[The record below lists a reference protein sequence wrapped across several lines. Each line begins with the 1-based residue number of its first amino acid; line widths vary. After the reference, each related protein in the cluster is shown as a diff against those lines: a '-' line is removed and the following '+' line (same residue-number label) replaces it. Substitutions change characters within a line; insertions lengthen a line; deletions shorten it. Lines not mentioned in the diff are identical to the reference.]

1 MRVSG
6 LQRVLVVAL
15 VALSACAPAPPTTAP
30 TAAPANPTPTS
41 APAATA
47 APAAAKPTPP
57 PAPTATLQPTA
68 LPQAS
73 VKMGYSNI
81 AGAELGLWYALDTG
95 AFAAR
100 NLDVDAELVAG
111 GANTMAALLAG
122 QLQLADA
129 GGSEALSAVA
139 SGADLVVVATL
150 SPVYPYVFEVIPE
163 IQTTEDLIGKKIG
176 VATLGGSADVATRI
190 ALRSAGLDPG
200 KDVTIVATGSAQNR
214 TAALA
219 SGAIQGGMVG
229 GPPETLEVEARGLHP
244 LMDLAALKLP
254 AANTSVVVQRA
265 WLQANRGVVQRYID
279 SLIDA
284 VSRLKNDKP
293 RAVAVLKSYFK
304 TDDDAAM
311 SASYDFFANEVLP
324 VLPYPKP
331 EQFKDGQEQLGAT
344 NPKVLEV
351 SLDNLLDASF
361 VQNAADRGLGK

>member
-1 MRVSG
+1 MRLHMVAVAS
-6 LQRVLVVAL
+6 LLV
-15 VALSACAPAPPTTAP
+15 LSACAPAAPAVAP
-30 TAAPANPTPTS
+30 TAPPTV
-41 APAATA
+41 
-47 APAAAKPTPP
+47 
-57 PAPTATLQPTA
+57 
-68 LPQAS
+68 LPQS
-73 VKMGYSNI
+73 SLKMGYSNI

-100 NLDVDAELVAG
+100 NLDVDAQLVAG

-163 IQTTEDLIGKKIG
+163 IQTTQDLVGKKVG
-176 VATLGGSADVATRI
+176 VATLGGSADVATRV
-190 ALRSAGLDPG
+190 ALRSAGLDPA
-200 KDVTIVATGSAQNR
+200 KDVTIVPTGSAQNR

-219 SGAIQGGMVG
+219 QGAIQGGMVG

-254 AANTSVVVQRA
+254 AANTSVVAQRT
-265 WLQANRGVVQRYID
+265 WLNANREVVQRYLD

-284 VSRLKNDKP
+284 VSRLKKDKP
-293 RAVAVLKSYFK
+293 RAVSILKKYFQSE
-304 TDDDAAM
+304 DDAAM

-331 EQFKDGQEQLGAT
+331 EQFKDGQEQLGST

-351 SLDNLLDASF
+351 SLDKLLDASF

>member
-1 MRVSG
+1 
-6 LQRVLVVAL
+6 
-15 VALSACAPAPPTTAP
+15 
-30 TAAPANPTPTS
+30 
-41 APAATA
+41 
-47 APAAAKPTPP
+47 
-57 PAPTATLQPTA
+57 
-68 LPQAS
+68 
-73 VKMGYSNI
+73 MGYSNI
-81 AGAELGLWYALDTG
+81 AGAELGLWYALEKG

-100 NLDVDAELVAG
+100 NLEVDAQLVSG

-122 QLQLADA
+122 QLQLADV

-150 SPVYPYVFEVIPE
+150 SPVYPYVFEVIPD
-163 IQTTEDLIGKKIG
+163 IQTTEDLVGKKIG
-176 VATLGGSADVATRI
+176 VATLGGSADVATRV
-190 ALRSAGLDPG
+190 ALRSAGLDPD

-219 SGAIQGGMVG
+219 SGAIQAGMVG

-265 WLQANRGVVQRYID
+265 WLDGNREVVQRYVD
-279 SLIDA
+279 SIIDA
-284 VSRLKNDKP
+284 AARLKKDKP
-293 RAVAVLKSYFK
+293 GGMAVLKKYFK
-304 TDDDAAM
+304 SDDDAAM

-331 EQFKDGQEQLGAT
+331 EQFKDGQEQLGAG

-351 SLDNLLDASF
+351 SLEKLLDPSF